1 MDRVKIAQK
10 ATKPAV
16 DQPAPTVDQVRDAYF
31 EFVRNMIQDLRFKE
45 PDSEADLEIIQADIA
60 HRIDSIRKKFE
71 KKIEDIPEPE
81 RDDSEF
87 AELYGDI
94 ARTAEEATEN
104 IRGLTFIY
112 DEDEA
117 NYGDVDEDDGK
128 GEDRDRYEHF
138 IEEGLSQISEV
149 VESLYDISEH
159 P

>member
-71 KKIEDIPEPE
+71 KKIEDIP
-81 RDDSEF
+81 D
-87 AELYGDI
+87 GDI